1 MALGEPN
8 VGQGSVIALSQF
20 LPCLCG
26 TPRVD
31 RIQTTPAS
39 VANLLSI
46 HCEHTP
52 QWACI
57 RVRYR
62 LCEQELVSSRR
73 RFEPVSIITFK
84 VSLRVRSQS
93 GFLTVG
99 PPGKTFATSWLN
111 NFKNFGWVDT
121 SSDATLV
128 AAPKMMSTG
137 PNSFSAPAS
146 ITTISA
152 PPSPVKTVS
161 PSPGPAGTVWGAAQ
175 R

>member
-1 MALGEPN
+1 M
-8 VGQGSVIALSQF
+8 VRS
-20 LPCLCG
+20 LPCPSSCRKMSLRYPSG
-26 TPRVD
+26 GSYSDNPA
-31 RIQTTPAS
+31 AS

-111 NFKNFGWVDT
+111 NFKNFGWVERLAFAPT
-121 SSDATLV
+121 SCPLTGRFRLTTPLSAKKTSASPTRFATAELKLANRKLLV
-128 AAPKMMSTG
+128 L
-137 PNSFSAPAS
+137 
-146 ITTISA
+146 
-152 PPSPVKTVS
+152 
-161 PSPGPAGTVWGAAQ
+161 WL
-175 R
+175 